1 MCGFENPSI
10 LSTSAIPSHLD
21 RSQFT
26 RDQKYFLFVKTWLP
40 PRTSS
45 RLGGLWL
52 SIAFIFSHRLLI
64 TMSGFTFLTI
74 NHHPEPQSCLQN
86 TFYAA
91 AAGVYPSCVQGG
103 LCVRW
108 SPGNCWSAGLIPPQH
123 TPPGDQIW
131 MLNIPEKCSHIL
143 SLPGPVLHVAI
154 WRWFCVHSARWDI
167 SVLLLLATLHCAK

>member
-10 LSTSAIPSHLD
+10 LSTSTIPSHLD

-26 RDQKYFLFVKTWLP
+26 RDQKYFLIVKTWLP
-40 PRTSS
+40 PQTS

-74 NHHPEPQSCLQN
+74 NHHREPQSCLQN
-86 TFYAA
+86 TFMQQLP
-91 AAGVYPSCVQGG
+91 GFILPVSKVVCVSDGA
-103 LCVRW
+103 L
-108 SPGNCWSAGLIPPQH
+108 ATTGLIPPQH
-123 TPPGDQIW
+123 TALLVTKSECWISRRGVH
-131 MLNIPEKCSHIL
+131 KCSL
-143 SLPGPVLHVAI
+143 SLPSPVLHVAI
-154 WRWFCVHSARWDI
+154 WRGFCVHSARWDI